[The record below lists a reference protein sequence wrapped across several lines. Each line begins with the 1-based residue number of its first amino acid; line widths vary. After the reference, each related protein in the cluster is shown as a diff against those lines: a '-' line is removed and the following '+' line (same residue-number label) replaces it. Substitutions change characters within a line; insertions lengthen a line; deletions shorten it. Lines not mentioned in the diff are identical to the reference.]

1 MSRTSWLL
9 GTLLL
14 GTVSACGGSG
24 NNGGGSGEDAAA
36 PVEAGVDAT
45 SPVDASGQDV
55 TVPPVN
61 DSGGDATST
70 TGTVDGGSPFVAPG
84 TLDFGLVNCGSTAAT
99 QTFTVTNP
107 GTFSVTWTATLGMG
121 AASNFQLSSSG
132 GTLKSGQSTQVT
144 VTPNAVGSTA
154 PTSLNALGDI
164 VTVSIDSSTA
174 AVALTETAQ
183 GAVLSFEP
191 TSVPFGPVPLASGP
205 QSLFFAVQ
213 NSGNLAANVTLT
225 LTGDSS
231 FSLPGGTT
239 TQTLTATAANIV
251 DSEVTFSPTTTNSVT
266 GGVALA
272 LDGSTALCGP
282 LPSALPVSG
291 NGTNGQVGVSPDQIV
306 FGTGG
311 LVPCGTAAAPV
322 TVTLQNTGTA
332 PFTWTGVLTHG
343 GSYYSISPA
352 SGTVAAGLTETV
364 TVTPKAIGT
373 TSATTAGEYDDT
385 LTITTNSVGDSP
397 HVISLEETAQ
407 GAIIT
412 RPNGSLGFGS
422 VGLGAT
428 ITNSTSIVFAN
439 TGNVAA
445 TVTFTNGA
453 PQFVQASPLTLG
465 PGTFAPEVVSFTP
478 SALTAYTDIGVV
490 TLDAE
495 ADGGAVPLCGTLPVN
510 LSLTGTGSNP
520 TFTASPGS
528 LNFGATT
535 YTAELIK
542 GAASYFAVA
551 EASDGGAVDTSGSAG
566 GPPALAAGGIA
577 QLLVIPQILP
587 EPTAPGNET
596 TLNFSDTL
604 QVVTAS
610 GYIADVTLSQTAL
623 SAYLTFKTPLGT
635 SAMTFGTASG
645 STGQTVSQPLTVT
658 NGGTSPATVTLTA
671 LLNGNASESVYTV
684 TPSGPITIPAG
695 ASAAYTVVFSPPASL
710 PDGGALTL
718 PDGGLQILPDG
729 GEQAQ
734 PDGGPEGTPYP
745 GAIAL
750 SVTNTITSCASPQ
763 IPANITLSGLGD

>member
-24 NNGGGSGEDAAA
+24 NNGGGGGSGEDASL

-45 SPVDASGQDV
+45 SPVDGSGQDV
-55 TVPPVN
+55 TVPPAT
-61 DSGGDATST
+61 DSDATSTT
-70 TGTVDGGSPFVAPG
+70 TGTVDGGSPFVSPG

-107 GTFSVTWTATLGMG
+107 GTFTVTWTATLGMG

-154 PTSLNALGDI
+154 PTSSNALGDI
-164 VTVSIDSSTA
+164 VTVSIDSST
-174 AVALTETAQ
+174 VPITLTETAQ
-183 GAVLSFEP
+183 GAVLAFEP
-191 TSVPFGPVPLASGP
+191 TSVPFGPVPLSSGP

-213 NSGNLAANVTLT
+213 NSGNLPANVTLT
-225 LTGDSS
+225 LTGDPS
-231 FSLPGGTT
+231 FSLPGGAT
-239 TQTLTATAANIV
+239 TQTVTATAANIV
-251 DSEVTFSPTTTNSVT
+251 DSEITFSPTTTNSVT
-266 GGVALA
+266 GSVALA

-291 NGTNGQVGVSPDQIV
+291 NGTNGQVGVSPAQIV
-306 FGTGG
+306 FGPGG

-322 TVTLQNTGTA
+322 NVTLQNTGTA
-332 PFTWTGVLTHG
+332 PYTWTGVLTHG

-352 SGTVAAGLTETV
+352 SGTVAAGLSEIV
-364 TVTPKAIGT
+364 TVTPKAIPA

-385 LTITTNSVGDSP
+385 LTITTNSVGDVP
-397 HVISLEETAQ
+397 HAVSLLETAQ

-412 RPNGSLGFGS
+412 RPAGSLGFGS

-428 ITNSTSIVFAN
+428 ITNSTAITFAN

-445 TVTFTNGA
+445 TVTFTNGDS
-453 PQFVQASPLTLG
+453 QFVQASPLTLG

-478 SALTAYTDIGVV
+478 SALTGYTDIGVV
-490 TLDAE
+490 ALDAE
-495 ADGGAVPLCGTLPVN
+495 PDGGAVPLCGALPGN

-520 TFTASPGS
+520 TFTPTPGS
-528 LNFGATT
+528 LNFGYIPCGQAGSPLMVTLTNNGPATT
-535 YTAELIK
+535 YTAQLIK

-551 EASDGGAVDTSGSAG
+551 EASDGGVVDTSGPDG
-566 GPPALAAGGIA
+566 GPPTIAAGGTA
-577 QLLVIPQILP
+577 QLLVIPQTLP

-604 QVVTAS
+604 QVVTAT

-623 SAYLTFKTPLGT
+623 SAYLTFKTPSGT
-635 SAMTFGTASG
+635 STMTFGTVSG
-645 STGQTVSQPLTVT
+645 STGQTASQALTVN
-658 NGGTSPATVTLTA
+658 NGGTSPATVTLTP
-671 LLNGNASESVYTV
+671 LLDGDASESAYTV
-684 TPSGPITIPAG
+684 TPSGPTTIPAG
-695 ASAAYTVVFSPPASL
+695 ASAAYTVTFAPTTTGS
-710 PDGGALTL
+710 
-718 PDGGLQILPDG
+718 
-729 GEQAQ
+729 
-734 PDGGPEGTPYP
+734 YP

-750 SVTNTITSCASPQ
+750 SVANTITSCASPQ
-763 IPANITLSGLGD
+763 IPVNVTLSGTGN